1 MTSLKSKCLGL
12 CLAVLGAGSAWA
24 QAWPPATVR
33 VVVPYAPGSELDVLA
48 RDLSTRLARQTG
60 KAFVVENKP
69 GANSVIGTTEVVK
82 GEGDGSVLLVV
93 DRLAVVTNPVL
104 YNRLPYHWETALKP
118 VTDLA
123 NVHLFL
129 AVRNDFPAKSYA
141 EFLAYAKA
149 HPGRVTVATGGN
161 GHVNHIGMA
170 MVAQAHGL
178 SWNYVP
184 YRGAAPAVAAAS
196 SGEVDAVMAGG
207 LLMQPLEAA
216 RRIRVLTVGDDKRSL
231 VLPEVPTLAQAGG
244 AKGSIPTA
252 TYSVF
257 APAKVPAEV
266 VQQINAAIAK
276 VIDPPAFKGSYAVR
290 GLDIASSTPAQMA
303 AEMKRDAARFGQL
316 IRQLGITL
324 E

>member
-1 MTSLKSKCLGL
+1 MTSLKSKSLAF
-12 CLAVLGAGSAWA
+12 CLAMLGACGAWA

-48 RDLSTRLARQTG
+48 RDLSAGLAKQTG
-60 KAFVVENKP
+60 KTFVVENKP
-69 GANSVIGTTEVVK
+69 GANSVLGTAEVAK

-104 YNRLPYHWETALKP
+104 YHRLPYKWEESLQP

-123 NVHLFL
+123 NVRLYL
-129 AVRNDFPAKSYA
+129 AVRSEFPAKNYA

-149 HPGRVTVATGGN
+149 HPGRVTVGTGGN
-161 GHVNHIGMA
+161 GHVNHIGMG

-178 SWNYVP
+178 SWNYIP
-184 YRGAAPAVAAAS
+184 YRGAAPAIAALS
-196 SGEVDAVMAGG
+196 SGEVDAAMAGG
-207 LLMQPLEAA
+207 LLMQSLEASK
-216 RRIRVLTVGDDKRSL
+216 RIRVLAVGDDKRSM
-231 VLPEVPTLAQAGG
+231 VLPDVPTLAQAGG

-257 APAKVPAEV
+257 APSKVPAAM

-276 VIDPPAFKGSYAVR
+276 VIEQPGFKGSYAVR
-290 GLDIASSTPAQMA
+290 GLEIGASSPAQMTA
-303 AEMKRDAARFGQL
+303 DMKRDAAKYGQI
-316 IRQLGITL
+316 IRHIGITL